1 MALRGL
7 LPVIPTPLVD
17 DEFDEPSFR
26 RLLDHILPHLDGYTL
41 LGSTG
46 EAPSMTTEERMSI
59 AELALA
65 QTPPDKTVV
74 VGVSSTSVR
83 DSIALAR
90 HAEGHGARGVLCS
103 APYYFAN
110 SASGVLGYLTLLD
123 AVLETEL
130 VLYDN
135 PVSTRTVLAAADV
148 VEWSRRLDHMQTV
161 KLTDHDLAKIGTWHE
176 AGLTVLAG
184 DDPIMA
190 RFLAAGVDGAMM
202 IGPAIF
208 PASFRR
214 AWDLAQ
220 LGDGAGAF
228 EVLATDVL
236 PFVHAF
242 GIGDEI
248 ATSKSILADLGIF
261 TSREVRLP
269 LESAS
274 HERRAIPANGLQQLS
289 GLGQLAVA
297 GAGSLDRER

>member
-274 HERRAIPANGLQQLS
+274 HERQQFLRTAYNSCRGSDSLPLPAR
-289 GLGQLAVA
+289 
-297 GAGSLDRER
+297 DR